1 MENIVELQKIIQENE
16 FFQWL
21 IVTIISA
28 IVFSATNLFFVS
40 NILKIEITRGKKI
53 KIIIL
58 EVISRVS
65 TAIIIPV
72 PYYRA
77 LTIIV

>member
-40 NILKIEITRGKKI
+40 NILK
-53 KIIIL
+53 
-58 EVISRVS
+58 
-65 TAIIIPV
+65 
-72 PYYRA
+72 
-77 LTIIV
+77 